1 MKILKINT
9 LNKGWCDKDH
19 MILHA
24 AFQLLVDFVEKEKPD
39 QIINWNSDPEHK
51 KTWQE
56 IKSLY
61 RWWTKTRPNRK
72 EPLDNENLKIP
83 PMRFKKVPGTNLTQ
97 LMDYDKNK
105 YKEYDS
111 AFKRQMSLEMKW
123 HKEDQKNLH
132 RLIDI
137 RPYLWT

>member
-19 MILHA
+19 MILHV
-24 AFQLLVDFVEKEKPD
+24 AFQLLVDFVEQEKPD
-39 QIINWNSDPEHK
+39 LIINWNSDPEHK

-97 LMDYDKNK
+97 LMDYDKNQ

-111 AFKRQMSLEMKW
+111 AFKKQMSLEMKW
-123 HKEDQKNLH
+123 HTEDQKNLH

-137 RPYLWT
+137 RSYLWT